1 MIRDMLNQGTLEPY
15 NFRTSRLSQHQTN
28 AYRWAQLG
36 IPARKN
42 VIQRRPLKTDTS
54 SSPQDYQVSYTDG
67 YEPFVVLERGAR
79 GELLRDIVYDPS
91 MNGSHKSRVRNVFFL
106 VRAVVVSSLFIF
118 LGLLNFLG

>member
-1 MIRDMLNQGTLEPY
+1 
-15 NFRTSRLSQHQTN
+15 
-28 AYRWAQLG
+28 
-36 IPARKN
+36 
-42 VIQRRPLKTDTS
+42 
-54 SSPQDYQVSYTDG
+54 VSYTDG